1 MSLEPSFFKNQFD
14 FSGKVAIIT
23 GGSSGIG
30 FETARMLLAG
40 GARVLLT
47 GRDEIKGEKA
57 VRKLGKGPCQK
68 INFLK
73 ADVSK
78 TGQCKKII
86 CSTIE
91 QYGKIDIV
99 INNAGV
105 FKANPIENVT
115 EKEFDWI
122 VDTNLKGAFFICK
135 YAVPYLKKNKAGA
148 VINVSSDAGL
158 QGNNLSSAY
167 CASKGGLTIF
177 TKALALELASYG
189 IRVNCVCPGDIAT
202 PMLDND
208 LETRSDSKK
217 YLKALTESYPV
228 GRLGRP
234 EEVASVICFLASG
247 ASGFVTGAAWSVDGG
262 ITA

>member
-1 MSLEPSFFKNQFD
+1 MMLINQFK
-14 FSGKVAIIT
+14 FSEKVAVVT

-30 FETARMLLAG
+30 YETARMLLAG
-40 GARVLLT
+40 GARVVLT
-47 GRDEIKGEKA
+47 GRDGVKGEKA
-57 VRKLGKGPCQK
+57 AKRLSKPGRKPY
-68 INFLK
+68 FFK

-78 TGQCKKII
+78 PAQCKKVI
-86 CSTIE
+86 CAAVKE
-91 QYGKIDIV
+91 YGKIDIV

-122 VDTNLKGAFFICK
+122 LDTNLKGAFFICK
-135 YAVPYLKKNKAGA
+135 YAVPFLKKNKAGA
-148 VINVSSDAGL
+148 IINVSSDAGL
-158 QGNNLSSAY
+158 QGNKLSSVY

-177 TKALALELASYG
+177 SKALALDLASHG

-202 PMLDND
+202 PMLDRD
-208 LETRSDSKK
+208 LEKRSDPEK
-217 YLKALTESYPV
+217 YLETLTGSYPV

-247 ASGFVTGAAWSVDGG
+247 ASDFVTGAAWSVDGG
-262 ITA
+262 ITAY